1 MSQTNN
7 YDVSLSDAVELISF
21 SLIIWKSFP
30 FPHLFPQDL
39 PCAAPDWLRSYVE
52 T

>member
-1 MSQTNN
+1 M
-7 YDVSLSDAVELISF
+7 E
-21 SLIIWKSFP
+21 IIPP

-39 PCAAPDWLRSYVE
+39 PYAAPDWLRSYVE